1 MYTTCS
7 LRPSNTCCGKQRI
20 RSSDSGHGID
30 LLGTPRPV
38 VAVSR
43 HFDDKTLALTVTTIT
58 VTLHLHHAAF
68 QLRRTL
74 SRVPVEVLSNL
85 QDGIEGRET
94 GWERQRR
101 TWWSRWFSPR
111 CRAHRCRTF
120 LPRGCLFEHRPCPKN
135 CRSTRTPHVL
145 IVVQR
150 RRAVT
155 RLFALCIKRTSHRRD
170 ASCGVTVIRHED
182 VLEAVIE
189 QRQIRPDLFLYT
201 LEPADRLG
209 DPIIV
214 ERKDQKL
221 VLLVAPCPFDV
232 DGEV

>member
-20 RSSDSGHGID
+20 RSSDTGHGID

-38 VAVSR
+38 VAVSG

-101 TWWSRWFSPR
+101 TWCSRWFRFTMS
-111 CRAHRCRTF
+111 
-120 LPRGCLFEHRPCPKN
+120 
-135 CRSTRTPHVL
+135 RSSML
-145 IVVQR
+145 N
-150 RRAVT
+150 
-155 RLFALCIKRTSHRRD
+155 LFAKRMSVRASAVPKELSIHKNTS
-170 ASCGVTVIRHED
+170 
-182 VLEAVIE
+182 
-189 QRQIRPDLFLYT
+189 
-201 LEPADRLG
+201 RLG
-209 DPIIV
+209 SCSASTCSNSSLCSLHKTHITQ
-214 ERKDQKL
+214 EGRQL
-221 VLLVAPCPFDV
+221 
-232 DGEV
+232 